1 MQSEEKTRLRWV
13 KLYEETLDAEL
24 VCLRCGLSRPTL
36 EKWLR
41 RYRKFGEEGLKSL
54 SHRPGV
60 FPKRKVTAQ
69 HEQWIL
75 ELRKRRL
82 GTRRI
87 QNELKREYDCSLSRE
102 TLHKV
107 LTKNNVKPLIATRRV
122 RKSFKRY
129 ERAIPGDRIQI
140 DTCKIAPGFINT
152 QQLMTVLAFGF

>member
-1 MQSEEKTRLRWV
+1 MQSEVKTRLRWV
-13 KLYEETLDAEL
+13 KLYEETHDAEL
-24 VCLRCGLSRPTL
+24 VCRRCGVSRPTL

-102 TLHKV
+102 TIHKV
-107 LTKNNVKPLIATRRV
+107 LTKNNVKPLVTTRRI

-129 ERAIPGDRIQI
+129 ERAIPGERIQM
-140 DTCKIAPGFINT
+140 DTCKIAPGIYQYT
-152 QQLMTVLAFGF
+152 AVDD